1 MKYFSKFQRLRRIH
15 MVFQEL
21 GPNYLRPGH
30 GACAGCGLAV
40 GMKLVMQAMGPRTIV
55 IIVPSCEGA
64 VSGMYPNSPHAVP
77 AFHSAFEIAAPTAA
91 GIANALKIQGKDDI
105 QVLAFAG
112 DGGTFDIGLA
122 ALSGVTKNNDDI
134 VYVCLDNEAYMNTGI
149 QVSSSTPSFAWTGTT
164 PKGNPRRKKN
174 IMEIMA
180 AHYNPYSATATIG
193 FPRDLQQKIVK
204 AKGIRGTKFIHLLSP
219 CPTGWRMPSDISPE
233 ISILAVET
241 NVFPLYE
248 VEDGKRYTINHEP
261 RCLPVQEYLLRQGR
275 FRHLKEEQIRQIQM
289 EVDEEWNKL
298 KWKADHSTLNRKTFP
313 TNKTITSTAARKQ
326 KS

>member
-1 MKYFSKFQRLRRIH
+1 
-15 MVFQEL
+15 MVFPDL

-30 GACAGCGLAV
+30 GACAGCGLVV

-64 VSGMYPNSPHAVP
+64 ISGVYPNSPHAVP

-91 GIANALKIQGKDDI
+91 GIANALKILGKDDI
-105 QVLAFAG
+105 QVVAFAG

-134 VYVCLDNEAYMNTGI
+134 IYVCLDNEAYMNTGI

-193 FPRDLQQKIVK
+193 FPQDLQQKILK

-219 CPTGWRMPSDISPE
+219 CPTGWRMAMDISPE
-233 ISILAVET
+233 VSILAVET
-241 NVFPLYE
+241 NIFPLYE
-248 VEDGKRYTINHEP
+248 VEDGVRYTINHIP
-261 RCLPVQEYLLRQGR
+261 RERVPVEEYLLKQGR
-275 FRHLKEEQIRQIQM
+275 FRHLKKEEIEQIQRDT
-289 EVDEEWNKL
+289 DEEWEKL
-298 KWKADHSTLNRKTFP
+298 KLKAEFYHFKKRSPLLKKKSASALTL
-313 TNKTITSTAARKQ
+313 
-326 KS
+326 